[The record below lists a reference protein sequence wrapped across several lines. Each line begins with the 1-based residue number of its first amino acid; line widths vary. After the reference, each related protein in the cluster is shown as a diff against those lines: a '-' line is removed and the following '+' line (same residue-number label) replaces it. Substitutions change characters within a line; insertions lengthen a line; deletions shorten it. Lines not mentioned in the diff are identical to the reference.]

1 MMNIEM
7 ITPTQT
13 AINRGRILNV
23 WKDYSAD
30 VESDVSASV
39 LFLFCSVQAIIL
51 NVTQLNAE
59 Q

>member
-1 MMNIEM
+1 M